1 MLMINPGDFRAEGM
15 QANVVDVIVVSDK
28 DLCLEL
34 RKSGYDEPMILYS
47 DLGLYL
53 DKKYSDL
60 VNLVL
65 DAPITM
71 SATLD
76 LKKWFKRV
84 ADRDQTVLRWNS
96 RTQATDE
103 IKLPLTSPT
112 KRENSSPPLKESL
125 REICMHCAQI
135 VCVPMRAIN
144 TAVYVINKIIR
155 AFIETAYGHVTG
167 NDELQVPND
176 YASKIDVDNRTFT
189 AHHVYHKP
197 YVVAASSPADDVK
210 IRPIL
215 SARFAFIE
223 GSEWWAGG
231 TLAEDKTS
239 ARLNLSLIKT
249 VFQRLNP
256 TTLALKFNDSAIH
269 NSYLKW
275 MGDGEYRSDMLRNIG
290 GVMLTFTVTLYLMA
304 VIIVSDDFSIIHI
317 FLIGVLI
324 VMVSYRRALLS
335 WIRRCFGIRIETF
348 TWPLILCFMLD
359 FYHAGL
365 VLIYISGTGRYLP
378 SILCELASRENIHAL
393 IRYRYTNYMLIVFMY
408 FLAMRFA
415 LPNPT
420 SAFFWFGVFIYVRAI
435 LASKNYFRRNA
446 PRRID
451 RRQKHS
457 R

>member
-1 MLMINPGDFRAEGM
+1 M
-15 QANVVDVIVVSDK
+15 
-28 DLCLEL
+28 
-34 RKSGYDEPMILYS
+34 
-47 DLGLYL
+47 
-53 DKKYSDL
+53 
-60 VNLVL
+60 
-65 DAPITM
+65 TM
-71 SATLD
+71 
-76 LKKWFKRV
+76 RV
-84 ADRDQTVLRWNS
+84 R
-96 RTQATDE
+96 
-103 IKLPLTSPT
+103 
-112 KRENSSPPLKESL
+112 
-125 REICMHCAQI
+125 
-135 VCVPMRAIN
+135 
-144 TAVYVINKIIR
+144 
-155 AFIETAYGHVTG
+155 F
-167 NDELQVPND
+167 
-176 YASKIDVDNRTFT
+176 DVDNRTFT

-197 YVVAASSPADDVK
+197 YVVDCSNSADDVK

-348 TWPLILCFMLD
+348 TWPLILCFML
-359 FYHAGL
+359 
-365 VLIYISGTGRYLP
+365 IS
-378 SILCELASRENIHAL
+378 I
-393 IRYRYTNYMLIVFMY
+393 
-408 FLAMRFA
+408 MR
-415 LPNPT
+415 
-420 SAFFWFGVFIYVRAI
+420 V
-435 LASKNYFRRNA
+435 
-446 PRRID
+446 
-451 RRQKHS
+451 
-457 R
+457 